1 MSPKIFAIVK
11 ANELNEREFKLMT
24 IRMEEKGWIGKM
36 L

>member
-11 ANELNEREFKLMT
+11 ANELNERESKLMT